1 MTHPLDGTQPEDR
14 ERRYGDRELVRRI
27 TPYFHGRGAAMAFVT
42 CAVVVAAVAGSAVP
56 VLLARTV
63 DSALDGGERPVTAL
77 VAAIL
82 AAGSVAWLCA
92 YLQERRTAT
101 LVGDVVLALRER
113 VFGTV
118 MRQDMAFHDAHPT
131 GVVVSRVTHDTQAFA
146 TLTALVLALLGQVLM
161 IVLVMAVLFVI
172 NVPLALLTALVAGM
186 IVLVSLGFRRAAREA
201 SRRQQRTLAEVNGFV
216 QETLRGITVARNHQ
230 RQGSAEAE
238 LREVDRRWYLASV
251 RLNRLFSGI
260 FPLLLSLTGLGTVA
274 VVLVGGRAVAAGGM
288 SAGEWVLFLEALA
301 LFWSPLTSIAAFWNQ
316 LQQGLA
322 AGERVFALIDREPTV
337 RRHGRVPV
345 TRLRGAFELRDV
357 RFAYADGRPVL
368 KGVDLTIPA
377 GRTVAL
383 VGHTGAGKSSLVR
396 LITRAYEFQGG
407 ELLVDGRDVRTLDL
421 AGYRR
426 NLGVVTQT
434 PFLFSGTVAENIGRG
449 RPGAGPREIEAAARA
464 VAGGDWVDRLPQ
476 GLDTRTDEGGVNLST
491 GQRQIVAL
499 ARVFL
504 QDAPVLV
511 LDEATA
517 GLDPLTEAQIQE
529 GLDVLT
535 ADRTALVVAHRLPTV
550 RKADLIAVV
559 DGGRITEWGTHTE
572 LLARNGSYSLLYDR
586 YFRHQRPDTDPADLP
601 ASLRPVP
608 VGPLAP
614 GRRATAADGTE
625 PTDAARGEEGAVDAR
640 RA

>member
-1 MTHPLDGTQPEDR
+1 MTHPLDGIQPQDR
-14 ERRYGDRELVRRI
+14 DRRYGDGELVRRI
-27 TPYFHGRGAAMAFVT
+27 APYFHGRGAAVAFVAF
-42 CAVVVAAVAGSAVP
+42 AVVVAAVAGSAVP

-77 VAAIL
+77 VVAIL

-92 YLQERRTAT
+92 YLQERRTAA

-172 NVPLALLTALVAGM
+172 NVALALLTALVAGL

-201 SRRQQRTLAEVNGFV
+201 SRRQQQTLAEVNGFV

-230 RQGSAEAE
+230 RQGSAEAG
-238 LREVDRRWYLASV
+238 LREVNQRWFLASV

-274 VVLVGGRAVAAGGM
+274 VVLVGGRAVAAGGV

-322 AGERVFALIDREPTV
+322 AGERVFALIDREPAV
-337 RRHGRVPV
+337 RRDGRVPV

-357 RFAYADGRPVL
+357 RFGYGDGRPVL
-368 KGVDLTIPA
+368 SGVDLTIPA

-383 VGHTGAGKSSLVR
+383 VGHTGAGKSTLVR

-449 RPGAGPREIEAAARA
+449 RPGAGPREIETAARA
-464 VAGGDWVDRLPQ
+464 VAGGDWIDRLPQ
-476 GLDTRTDEGGVNLST
+476 GLDTRTDEGGHNLST

-517 GLDPLTEAQIQE
+517 SIDPLTEAQIQE
-529 GLDVLT
+529 ALDVLT

-559 DGGRITEWGTHTE
+559 DGGRITERGTHSE
-572 LLARNGSYSLLYDR
+572 LLALDGSYRLLYDR

-601 ASLRPVP
+601 APVRPVP
-608 VGPLAP
+608 VLPVPGGRWAP
-614 GRRATAADGTE
+614 TDGTE
-625 PTDAARGEEGAVDAR
+625 PTDAARGEEGAVDAHHG
-640 RA
+640 

>member
-1 MTHPLDGTQPEDR
+1 MTHPLDGIRPEDR
-14 ERRYGDRELVRRI
+14 DRRYGDRELVRRV
-27 TPYFHGRGAAMAFVT
+27 TPYFHGRGAAVAFVT
-42 CAVVVAAVAGSAVP
+42 FAVVVAAVAGSAVP

-63 DSALDGGERPVTAL
+63 DSALDGGERPVTGL
-77 VAAIL
+77 VVAIL
-82 AAGSVAWLCA
+82 AAGSVAWLCT

-118 MRQDMAFHDAHPT
+118 MRQDMAFHDARPT

-172 NVPLALLTALVAGM
+172 NVPLALLTALVAGL

-201 SRRQQRTLAEVNGFV
+201 SQRQQQTLAEVNGFV

-238 LREVDRRWYLASV
+238 LREVDQRWFLASV

-260 FPLLLSLTGLGTVA
+260 FPLLLTLTGLGTVA
-274 VVLVGGRAVAAGGM
+274 VVLVGGRAVAAGGV

-301 LFWSPLTSIAAFWNQ
+301 LFWSPLTSIAAFWSQ

-357 RFAYADGRPVL
+357 RFGYDDGRPVL
-368 KGVDLTIPA
+368 NGVDLTIPA

-407 ELLVDGRDVRTLDL
+407 ELLVDGQDVRTLDL

-449 RPGAGPREIEAAARA
+449 RPGAGAREIEAAARA
-464 VAGGDWVDRLPQ
+464 VAGGDWIDRLPQ
-476 GLDTRTDEGGVNLST
+476 GLDTRTDEGGHNLST

-517 GLDPLTEAQIQE
+517 GIDPLTEAQIQE

-550 RKADLIAVV
+550 RKADLIVVV
-559 DGGRITEWGTHTE
+559 DGGRITERGTHTE
-572 LLARNGSYSLLYDR
+572 LLARNGSYRLLYDR

-601 ASLRPVP
+601 SPLRPVD
-608 VGPLAP
+608 AHP
-614 GRRATAADGTE
+614 G
-625 PTDAARGEEGAVDAR
+625 
-640 RA
+640 